1 MTVYR
6 ELPFLA
12 AAINAESWQWL
23 QDNAPPLADALA
35 AEVRQGATAEQV
47 RQFAMRAT
55 GRVEISRRLEQAAT
69 HLAGQGAAQ

>member
-23 QDNAPPLADALA
+23 QDNAPQLADAVA
-35 AEVRQGATAEQV
+35 AEVRQGATPEQV
-47 RQFAMRAT
+47 RQFVMRQT
-55 GRVEISRRLEQAAT
+55 GRQEISRRLEQAAAY
-69 HLAGQGAAQ
+69 LAGRGRE